1 MIEQRRARMAA
12 QLRSHRGPP
21 PGAEDRVLAAIQA
34 RLGGPPDGGASAP
47 PSGGDL
53 GYFAKIAV
61 ATASLTAGGLVAI
74 RLVAVGVH
82 AWRDDPVP
90 AADPVVVVELKEAV
104 AEPPPPPL
112 DSPPPPEPDEL
123 APDEAPKARPR
134 SVLAPTSEASIAA
147 ELDLLRRAR
156 GAPSPAEV
164 ISLLETHAAR
174 FPRGSLVDERDALWS
189 IASCEQGQLAEARAR
204 ALELAR
210 RRPHS
215 PLLERVAKRCPALAA
230 DLLPHENSG
239 TRP

>member
-34 RLGGPPDGGASAP
+34 RLAGPPDGGASAP

-82 AWRDDPVP
+82 AWRDEP
-90 AADPVVVVELKEAV
+90 ATWVDPVVVSEPKVAV
-104 AEPPPPPL
+104 ADPPPPPL
-112 DSPPPPEPDEL
+112 DPPPPEPDEL
-123 APDEAPKARPR
+123 APDEATKARPR
-134 SVLAPTSEASIAA
+134 SLRAPTSEASIAA
-147 ELDLLRRAR
+147 ELELLRRAR
-156 GAPSPAEV
+156 GASSPAEV
-164 ISLLETHAAR
+164 ISLLEAHASK

-189 IASCEQGQLAEARAR
+189 IASCEQGQIADARAR

-230 DLLPHENSG
+230 DLLPHENLRS
-239 TRP
+239 RP